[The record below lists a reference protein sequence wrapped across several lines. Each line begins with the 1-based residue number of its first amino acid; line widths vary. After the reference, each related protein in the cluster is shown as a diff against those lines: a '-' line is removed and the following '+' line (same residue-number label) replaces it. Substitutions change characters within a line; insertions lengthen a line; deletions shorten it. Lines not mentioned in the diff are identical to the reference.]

1 VAAVLNETARRPIQP
16 IAAQCSRRFHA
27 VHSSGRRDPRTIRWI
42 VMHDEENASAAA
54 AAAWFAN
61 PHSRGSAHLC
71 VDDRECYR
79 TLGNAQ
85 IPWGAPGANRFGFH
99 IEQAGFARWS
109 SAIWKSHLLTLRR
122 GAYKAAL
129 HCHAFGIPPQFVSAR
144 GLRLGVKGITTH
156 AECTKAFGGD
166 HTDPG
171 LFWPRRLF
179 MSYVRRYYG
188 ELAV

>member
-1 VAAVLNETARRPIQP
+1 
-16 IAAQCSRRFHA
+16 
-27 VHSSGRRDPRTIRWI
+27 
-42 VMHDEENASAAA
+42 MHDEENASAAA

-79 TLGNAQ
+79 TLGDAQ

-188 ELAV
+188 ELATSAL

>member
-1 VAAVLNETARRPIQP
+1 
-16 IAAQCSRRFHA
+16 
-27 VHSSGRRDPRTIRWI
+27 
-42 VMHDEENASAAA
+42 MHDEENASAAA

-85 IPWGAPGANRFGFH
+85 IPWGAPGANTFGFH

-109 SAIWKSHLLTLRR
+109 AAIWKTHVVTLRR
-122 GAYKAAL
+122 AAYKTAL
-129 HCHAFGIPPQFVSAR
+129 HCHTFGIPPQFVDAS
-144 GLRLGVKGITTH
+144 GLRHGVKGITTH

-171 LFWPRRLF
+171 PFWPRRLF

-188 ELAV
+188 ELATSAL

>member
-1 VAAVLNETARRPIQP
+1 
-16 IAAQCSRRFHA
+16 
-27 VHSSGRRDPRTIRWI
+27 
-42 VMHDEENASAAA
+42 MHDEENTSAAT

-79 TLGNAQ
+79 TLDNSQ
-85 IPWGAPGANRFGFH
+85 IPWGAPGANRRGFH

-109 SAIWKSHLLTLRR
+109 TAIWTTHLGTLKRA
-122 GAYKAAL
+122 AYKAAL
-129 HCHAFGIPPQFVSAR
+129 HCHAFGIPPRVVTAS
-144 GLRLGVKGITTH
+144 GLRAGVEGITTH
-156 AECTKAFGGD
+156 AECTRAFGGD

-171 LFWPRRLF
+171 RLWPRRLF

-188 ELAV
+188 ELAT